1 MILFQEYKI
10 FQLPCAC
17 KEKNRGLSVTKAI
30 KIGGIWV
37 PFSQI
42 PADLGSLSEKF
53 PKFWTV
59 CVEKIE
65 DFGRQLFLVKTG
77 VLG

>member
-1 MILFQEYKI
+1 M
-10 FQLPCAC
+10 
-17 KEKNRGLSVTKAI
+17 TKAI

-42 PADLGSLSEKF
+42 PADLGSLNEKF

-59 CVEKIE
+59 LEKIE
-65 DFGRQLFLVKTG
+65 DFGRQFLVKTG
-77 VLG
+77 FFD